1 MHMSQR
7 FIGLLAS
14 VMGAILTAALLA
26 APANATA
33 PGMQAQIDAIIAEH
47 GGRQTGV
54 AQVTWRNGAV
64 VLDLATSERA
74 LVAVEG
80 CPTNAYCFYEH
91 EKFNKED
98 NGRRLTF
105 RDCTTAGLRQNLYDY
120 GFQDRTTSWV
130 VNKSLR
136 LVDVFTGT
144 NTRLWQ
150 ERAHSKSSNVG
161 TADNDK
167 ADWFRCYL

>member
-1 MHMSQR
+1 MSRR
-7 FIGLLAS
+7 FISLVAM
-14 VMGAILTAALLA
+14 VIGAILAAA
-26 APANATA
+26 FQAVPANAAA
-33 PGMQAQIDAIIAEH
+33 PSVQAQIDAITAEH
-47 GGRQTGV
+47 GGQQTS
-54 AQVTWRNGAV
+54 ATQVTWRGGAV
-64 VLDLATSERA
+64 VLDLVAPDRA
-74 LVAVEG
+74 LASVEG
-80 CPTNAYCFYEH
+80 CPSNAYCFYEH
-91 EKFNKED
+91 QNFNHNKP
-98 NGRRLTF
+98 NGRMLTF
-105 RDCTTAGLRQNLYDY
+105 RDCTTAGLRQNLTDY
-120 GFQDRTTSWV
+120 GFQDKTTSWV

>member
-1 MHMSQR
+1 MSQR
-7 FIGLLAS
+7 FIGLLAM
-14 VMGAILTAALLA
+14 VAGAILATALMA
-26 APANATA
+26 APADAAA
-33 PGMQAQIDAIIAEH
+33 PGIQAQIDAIIAEH
-47 GGRQTGV
+47 GGQQTG
-54 AQVTWRNGAV
+54 ATQVTWRGGAV
-64 VLDLATSERA
+64 VLDLATPSDRT

-91 EKFNKED
+91 EKFNND
-98 NGRRLTF
+98 NDGRRLTF
-105 RDCTTAGLRQNLYDY
+105 RDCTAAGLRQNLYDY
-120 GFQDRTTSWV
+120 GFHDKTTSWV

-161 TADNDK
+161 AADNDK